1 MNRVQQL
8 NEIELDIYMLRNQ
21 INKVQT
27 ILNQGTHAAEDVRK
41 AKKAIRRSLQL
52 IAILEKDKKKLK

>member
-8 NEIELDIYMLRNQ
+8 NEIDFDIHMLRNQ

-27 ILNQGTHAAEDVRK
+27 LLDQGTHAAEDVRK
-41 AKKAIRRSLQL
+41 AKRAIRRSLRL
-52 IAILEKDKKKLK
+52 IALLEKDKKKLK